1 MEVSAERTL
10 PLDSDCDSSCSCVD
24 NACACESQELDM
36 SFESDAQTTPPLQF
50 ADDERGKTNSGCA
63 LSTSEP
69 KAWLLGL
76 ALVLGFFRK
85 RKPAA

>member
-1 MEVSAERTL
+1 MRKRPRLS
-10 PLDSDCDSSCSCVD
+10 
-24 NACACESQELDM
+24 
-36 SFESDAQTTPPLQF
+36 QF
-50 ADDERGKTNSGCA
+50 ADDERGKTNSDA